1 MEHKKPPQILKVK
14 DVPDNDK
21 FEGLHPNLPPVPCLM
36 LIIGSVKSGKSNYI
50 INMLCNSDFYKGRF
64 DIVNIISTT
73 LHNDTK
79 GKILEKH
86 FECATN
92 FDESLIEGIKKEQ
105 GMYDKI
111 DRPTRALILDDCLTH
126 VGGGGLSRND
136 SISFFST
143 RFRHYIDFYCITTQ
157 SFKAVSTL
165 IRNNAN
171 AIIICRLQNQ
181 KELEKVMLEYGS
193 LVGGDEN
200 FLRMYNEIHSE
211 PYQLMYINTAEN
223 PCRVF
228 KNHELQL
235 YP

>member
-1 MEHKKPPQILKVK
+1 MEHKNPPRILKVK

-21 FEGLHPNLPPVPCLM
+21 FEGLHPNLPQVPCLM

-86 FECATN
+86 FECATS
-92 FDESLIEGIKKEQ
+92 FDESLIEGIKREQ

-136 SISFFST
+136 SIS
-143 RFRHYIDFYCITTQ
+143 TQ

-193 LVGGDEN
+193 LVGGEDN
-200 FLRMYNEIHSE
+200 FLSMYNEIHSQ
-211 PYQLMYINTAEN
+211 PYQLMYIDTAEN

-228 KNHELQL
+228 KNHEVQL